1 MPESIEEDDGFESIE
16 EEQIQN
22 YKEIKATEIE
32 TPYKEE

>member
-16 EEQIQN
+16 EEQIHN
-22 YKEIKATEIE
+22 YKEIKVVEIE